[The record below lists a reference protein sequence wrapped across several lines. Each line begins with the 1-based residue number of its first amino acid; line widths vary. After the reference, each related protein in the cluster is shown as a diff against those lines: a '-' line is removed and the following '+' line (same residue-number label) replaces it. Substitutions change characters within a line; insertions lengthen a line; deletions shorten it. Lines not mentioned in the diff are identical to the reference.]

1 MMEQKP
7 GIFTVVLTGGIA
19 SGKTAVSKLF
29 GRLGVPIIDT
39 DCIARELVEPGQP
52 ALRAIVDAF
61 GPGCLDA
68 DGRLDR
74 RAMRSVIFSDPE
86 AKVRL
91 EGILHPLIQAEV
103 NRRASG
109 LTADYCIVVI
119 PLYTGRGAYDRVDR
133 VLVVDADENTRI
145 ARVMQRDGITRESAE
160 AILRNQIDRRKRLA
174 LADDII
180 LNDGGFDDLAQRV
193 RDLHETYLSLARPAS

>member
-119 PLYTGRGAYDRVDR
+119 PLYTGQGSYDRVDR